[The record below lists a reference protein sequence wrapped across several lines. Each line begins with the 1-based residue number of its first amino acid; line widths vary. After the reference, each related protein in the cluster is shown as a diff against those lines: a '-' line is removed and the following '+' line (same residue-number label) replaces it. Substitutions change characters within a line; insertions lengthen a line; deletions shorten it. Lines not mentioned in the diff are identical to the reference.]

1 MMSRFGAIAETY
13 TELVEG
19 RLGDVERDDRPV
31 TVVDELPDHRR
42 RAATATATGPEGT
55 VTRRIISRQVIAVG

>member
-19 RLGDVERDDRPV
+19 RLGDVDRNDRRV
-31 TVVDELPDHRR
+31 TIIDEL
-42 RAATATATGPEGT
+42 AN
-55 VTRRIISRQVIAVG
+55 QC